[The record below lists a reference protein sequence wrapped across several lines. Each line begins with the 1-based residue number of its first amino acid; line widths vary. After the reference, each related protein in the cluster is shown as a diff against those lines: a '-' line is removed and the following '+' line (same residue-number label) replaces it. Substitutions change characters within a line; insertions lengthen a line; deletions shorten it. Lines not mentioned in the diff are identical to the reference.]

1 MTSAEG
7 PDFLA
12 LQVRD
17 LEASGRFDLIPSGS
31 YSLSAS
37 ARFLE
42 GFAPAHYEGVGP
54 EGLRFAFFADGL
66 DRQERVA
73 GALVKP
79 GAEKVVVE
87 TYGEA
92 APEVVRGQ
100 VERILSLDTDG
111 RGFAAV
117 GERDPVV
124 GRLQDRYPGLRPV
137 LFYSPYEAAAWA
149 IIGNRIRIVQAA
161 RIKARMAEDLG
172 SPVKVRGK
180 QELAFPGPSRLL
192 GLEGFPGLF
201 GRKAEYLRAVARA
214 AVEGKL
220 EASYLRSLPPEEAL
234 ARLKEL
240 PGIGDFS
247 AELVLLRGA
256 GVPDRVPTHEPRL
269 GRAVAMAYGLKESPT
284 AEELFEISEGWR
296 PYRSWVGLYLRTMLE
311 DETGEISG
319 GPKSSRS
326 GAASA

>member
-1 MTSAEG
+1 V
-7 PDFLA
+7 
-12 LQVRD
+12 VRD
-17 LEASGRFDLIPSGS
+17 
-31 YSLSAS
+31 
-37 ARFLE
+37 
-42 GFAPAHYEGVGP
+42 
-54 EGLRFAFFADGL
+54 
-66 DRQERVA
+66 
-73 GALVKP
+73 
-79 GAEKVVVE
+79 
-87 TYGEA
+87 
-92 APEVVRGQ
+92 Q
-100 VERILSLDTDG
+100 VERVLSLDTDG

-234 ARLKEL
+234 ANSRSY
-240 PGIGDFS
+240 PAS
-247 AELVLLRGA
+247 ATSPRSWSFCAALA
-256 GVPDRVPTHEPRL
+256 CPTGYRPTSL
-269 GRAVAMAYGLKESPT
+269 GSVGRWRWPT
-284 AEELFEISEGWR
+284 A
-296 PYRSWVGLYLRTMLE
+296 
-311 DETGEISG
+311 
-319 GPKSSRS
+319 
-326 GAASA
+326 